1 MRFFRRSSWPAG
13 ATALLAV
20 AACLAGFAPSA
31 QALSLCL
38 GNVTQINPAAPA
50 FLPFENLLGVT
61 TFNGN
66 YYIVG
71 TGGTVLV
78 SPNTT
83 VWTQESFP
91 STLDLHS
98 VAASPSTLVTVGGN
112 IYLTTNG
119 KSWSAASAVLSGNLN
134 SVIWTG
140 TRFVG
145 AGDGGEVADSDTG
158 LSWTVT
164 TNTGTSNNMDDIILT
179 GNQVVAVGEGGTILL
194 SPDGGLNWV
203 TESSFTTEN
212 LHSIAYNGSVAVA
225 VGDNNFAIISSDNGT
240 TWSTIHTIPIL
251 PSPTG
256 SNNLHFVRWLD
267 DRFVV
272 GGDYGYIVE
281 SPDGQTWSVPT
292 PTTAVLTLRNAA
304 LGLNGLSAV
313 VVGENNEILTT
324 PDRATFTQYYTGVYC
339 SAQPF
344 ANPSQGEILNGPAA
358 VGSAFSSITDNST
371 TIVEAGPGG
380 SSAASSD
387 GGTFWTQSLL
397 PIIVEENNTGKIT
410 AYFREA
416 MSGVTY
422 ATTWNQ
428 YVGVGSLYTYFTS
441 PDGINWTGPTV
452 QLNTNPALSAVAW
465 DDIANICVAVG
476 DSGNIAAIEDSGG
489 LIGTSITAIGQGVT
503 TDNLNNLFVSGNH
516 VMAVG
521 ASGESIRSS
530 DVNIND
536 GGNWTGE
543 VIGNIEYNSTGVP
556 VSTVTTGANMTSVGF
571 GNGLWLAVGENDTAF
586 TAQDDDPN
594 FGPGLLLSW
603 NPVVVPTFA
612 AGTTLTSVSFSGTFW
627 VVTGADGDIYLSLDT
642 ITWLPCTGPN
652 SGTGLN
658 QSLQTSTD
666 FVFID
671 SNDNTFT
678 GTFPTVIPP
687 VTITSQPKSTETL
700 LGKTTKFT
708 VVGNAGGYPV
718 FYQWYFNGKPL
729 SNGGA
734 ISGARSSTLVINPT
748 QSTAAGKYYCI
759 VSNGLK
765 AVQSNTVTLTIYF
778 PPVITVQPVSQL
790 VLAHQ
795 MILLTVTVTGTPP
808 FHYQWYFKGKAM
820 VNGGVVE
827 GVTSRNL
834 IITYANQNRA
844 GGYKVSITN
853 YFNGVPNT
861 IFSKTA
867 TIRVSTP

>member
-1 MRFFRRSSWPAG
+1 
-13 ATALLAV
+13 
-20 AACLAGFAPSA
+20 
-31 QALSLCL
+31 
-38 GNVTQINPAAPA
+38 
-50 FLPFENLLGVT
+50 
-61 TFNGN
+61 
-66 YYIVG
+66 
-71 TGGTVLV
+71 
-78 SPNTT
+78 
-83 VWTQESFP
+83 
-91 STLDLHS
+91 
-98 VAASPSTLVTVGGN
+98 
-112 IYLTTNG
+112 
-119 KSWSAASAVLSGNLN
+119 
-134 SVIWTG
+134 
-140 TRFVG
+140 
-145 AGDGGEVADSDTG
+145 
-158 LSWTVT
+158 
-164 TNTGTSNNMDDIILT
+164 
-179 GNQVVAVGEGGTILL
+179 
-194 SPDGGLNWV
+194 
-203 TESSFTTEN
+203 
-212 LHSIAYNGSVAVA
+212 
-225 VGDNNFAIISSDNGT
+225 
-240 TWSTIHTIPIL
+240 
-251 PSPTG
+251 
-256 SNNLHFVRWLD
+256 
-267 DRFVV
+267 
-272 GGDYGYIVE
+272 
-281 SPDGQTWSVPT
+281 
-292 PTTAVLTLRNAA
+292 
-304 LGLNGLSAV
+304 
-313 VVGENNEILTT
+313 
-324 PDRATFTQYYTGVYC
+324 
-339 SAQPF
+339 
-344 ANPSQGEILNGPAA
+344 
-358 VGSAFSSITDNST
+358 
-371 TIVEAGPGG
+371 
-380 SSAASSD
+380 
-387 GGTFWTQSLL
+387 
-397 PIIVEENNTGKIT
+397 
-410 AYFREA
+410 
-416 MSGVTY
+416 
-422 ATTWNQ
+422 
-428 YVGVGSLYTYFTS
+428 
-441 PDGINWTGPTV
+441 
-452 QLNTNPALSAVAW
+452 
-465 DDIANICVAVG
+465 
-476 DSGNIAAIEDSGG
+476 
-489 LIGTSITAIGQGVT
+489 
-503 TDNLNNLFVSGNH
+503 
-516 VMAVG
+516 
-521 ASGESIRSS
+521 
-530 DVNIND
+530 
-536 GGNWTGE
+536 
-543 VIGNIEYNSTGVP
+543 
-556 VSTVTTGANMTSVGF
+556 
-571 GNGLWLAVGENDTAF
+571 
-586 TAQDDDPN
+586 
-594 FGPGLLLSW
+594 
-603 NPVVVPTFA
+603 VVVPTFA